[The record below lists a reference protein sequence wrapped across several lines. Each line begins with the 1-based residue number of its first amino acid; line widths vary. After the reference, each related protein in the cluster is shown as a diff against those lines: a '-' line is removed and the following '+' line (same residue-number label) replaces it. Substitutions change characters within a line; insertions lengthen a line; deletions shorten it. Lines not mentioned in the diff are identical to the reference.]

1 MYKDLTIGVIIP
13 DRGDRPKFLRN
24 CLRMM
29 RRQTVKADIICLHN
43 EETKNDICDIT
54 KRYRE
59 AYSVI
64 SYLAHGV
71 DIIALM
77 ENDDY
82 YHPDYLKTMIDAW
95 LEHGKP
101 DIIGTGSTI
110 YYHIKLNRWFKMI
123 HPHRSCAMST
133 LIRPG
138 LKFDWCLDHD
148 PFTDAHLYKVIKNKV
163 IFTPEKL
170 ICMGIKHGVGKC
182 GGRSHVDML
191 QRYQNDDPEKEFL
204 KKHLDP
210 ESFKFYA
217 NYF

>member
-1 MYKDLTIGVIIP
+1 MALRIGVIIP
-13 DRGDRPKFLRN
+13 TRKDRPRFLDN
-24 CLRMM
+24 YLRMLDT
-29 RRQTVKADIICLHN
+29 QSLQPDKLLIVDYVPKS
-43 EETKNDICDIT
+43 EKCDIT
-54 KRYRE
+54 QRYRYGYE
-59 AYSVI
+59 KLSSENIDVI
-64 SYLAHGV
+64 SLQE
-71 DIIALM
+71 D
-77 ENDDY
+77 DDY
-82 YHPDYLKTMIDAW
+82 YHPDYLKTMIDTW
-95 LEHGKP
+95 LEHDKP

-217 NYF
+217 KYF